1 MVRLTVKSAIME
13 HIKGKGDHSMDD
25 FLGKLKS
32 GADKLAFEAEKL
44 GKQAEA
50 KADMESLRF
59 SLQSKY
65 AELGRLYYN
74 QRASGGAADPAVEAL
89 CKEIAEMEAKVAARN
104 EEIQHISKETYAEP
118 AAAATA
124 PAAKFCSSCGKEM
137 AREAKFCP
145 NCGASNEQ
153 PIS

>member
-1 MVRLTVKSAIME
+1 
-13 HIKGKGDHSMDD
+13 MDD

-50 KADMESLRF
+50 KADVESLRF

-65 AELGRLYYN
+65 AELGKQYYK
-74 QRASGGAADPAVEAL
+74 QRISGGVADPAVEAL

-104 EEIQHISKETYAEP
+104 EELKAISNEAYAEP
-118 AAAATA
+118 AAE
-124 PAAKFCSSCGKEM
+124 AAKFCSSCGKEM
-137 AREAKFCP
+137 ARDAKFCP
-145 NCGASNEQ
+145 NCGASN
-153 PIS
+153 

>member
-1 MVRLTVKSAIME
+1 MVRLAAKSAIME
-13 HIKGKGDHSMDD
+13 HIKGKGDQSMDD

-32 GADKLAFEAEKL
+32 GANKVAFEAEKL

-104 EEIQHISKETYAEP
+104 EEIQHISKEAYAEP
-118 AAAATA
+118 AAASAPATA
-124 PAAKFCSSCGKEM
+124 TAAAAKFCSSCGKEM

-145 NCGASNEQ
+145 NCGASN
-153 PIS
+153 

>member
-1 MVRLTVKSAIME
+1 
-13 HIKGKGDHSMDD
+13 MDD

-50 KADMESLRF
+50 KADVESLRF

-65 AELGRLYYN
+65 AELGRLYYS
-74 QRASGGAADPAVEAL
+74 QRNGGAASESAVDAL

-104 EEIQHISKETYAEP
+104 AEIQHISSEVYVEP
-118 AAAATA
+118 AAAAA
-124 PAAKFCSSCGKEM
+124 AAAAKFCSSCGKEL
-137 AREAKFCP
+137 AKEAKFCP
-145 NCGASNEQ
+145 NCGASN
-153 PIS
+153 

>member
-1 MVRLTVKSAIME
+1 
-13 HIKGKGDHSMDD
+13 MDD

-50 KADMESLRF
+50 KADVESLRF

-65 AELGRLYYN
+65 AELGKQYYKL
-74 QRASGGAADPAVEAL
+74 RSSGGAADPAVEAL

-104 EEIQHISKETYAEP
+104 EELKSISSEAYAEP
-118 AAAATA
+118 AVEAAT

-145 NCGASNEQ
+145 NCGASN
-153 PIS
+153 